1 MTCGNTSY
9 FANIE
14 FFIGGQVIKIVDEWS
29 HIGHIISSRCD
40 DSADILNQRNCV
52 IGQINNVICFFEKLD
67 STTKFKL
74 VKACCTSYYGCEMWS
89 LWN

>member
-14 FFIGGQVIKIVDEWS
+14 FFIGGQ
-29 HIGHIISSRCD
+29 
-40 DSADILNQRNCV
+40 
-52 IGQINNVICFFEKLD
+52 INNVICCFGKLD

-74 VKACCTSYYGCEMWS
+74 VKAYCTSYYGCEMWS
-89 LWN
+89 LWNQNIEDM